1 MKSESKKL
9 GIWMDH
15 TAAHLMEFTQDPIK
29 TTTINSKFTHQVK
42 EHSLS
47 RSENLM
53 HNKEQHQQ
61 NAYYKKLGDVIKNYG
76 EILLFGPTE
85 AKMELS
91 NMLKADHNFKD
102 TKIKIEQTDKM
113 TENQQHAYVKN
124 HFSKTNLY

>member
-1 MKSESKKL
+1 MSTIKKL

-15 TAAHLMEFTQDPIK
+15 TSAHLMEYTQEPIT
-29 TTTINSKFTHQVK
+29 TTTIKSKFTHQVK

-47 RSENLM
+47 KSEHMM

-61 NAYYKKLGDVIKNYG
+61 ATYYKELGEVIKNYG

-85 AKMELS
+85 AKIELS

-102 TKIKIEQTDKM
+102 LKMKIEQTDKM
-113 TENQQHAYVKN
+113 TENQQHAFVKN
-124 HFSKTNLY
+124 HFSKTNIY